1 MLDRQWA
8 ERLKFRVHRP
18 FTPAMRREFS
28 QAAHFL
34 LRVQV
39 DRGIAGYYAAMI
51 ALPKNKKGLQPKL

>member
-1 MLDRQWA
+1 
-8 ERLKFRVHRP
+8 
-18 FTPAMRREFS
+18 MRREFS